1 MQVSVTCRHGSI
13 TDEVRDYITQKAEK
27 LLTFFE
33 RVFAITVT
41 VDINKDHVSVE
52 LLVDTE
58 HRHNFVASDRGD
70 DVPGTFDRVLH
81 KMEQQIKK
89 YKEKIQDHRRDKS
102 LNEVA
107 DRSTVTAEPEEPEE
121 G

>member
-1 MQVSVTCRHGSI
+1 VQVSVTCRHGSI

-33 RVFAITVT
+33 RVFAIAVT
-41 VDINKDHVSVE
+41 VDINKDHVAVE

-70 DVPGTFDRVLH
+70 DVPGAFDSVMH

-89 YKEKIQDHRRDKS
+89 YKEKLQDHRRDKG
-102 LNEVA
+102 LNEV
-107 DRSTVTAEPEEPEE
+107 SEQKTEPGEPEED
-121 G
+121 